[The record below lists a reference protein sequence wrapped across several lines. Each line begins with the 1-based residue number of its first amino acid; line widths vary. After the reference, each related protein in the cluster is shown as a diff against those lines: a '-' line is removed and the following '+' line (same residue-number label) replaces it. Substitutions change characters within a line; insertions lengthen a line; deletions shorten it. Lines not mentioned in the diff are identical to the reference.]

1 MLFAPTFVPARCL
14 KNGAI
19 MKTRA
24 RRILAIC
31 GVGSALLTAGVCSA
45 DIVSSGAVTIPGTW
59 VFDFDAGAVVGD
71 LGQPGDIFWE
81 MMTQTTRA
89 VKPSGTAT
97 ITAIG
102 VVDFAPIGY
111 GELAALTYG
120 GAWLDGSD
128 GSSILV
134 PGYVFAV
141 HTDLNNYAKVK
152 VMREFDDTQ
161 NHGLVIEWV
170 TYSIPGPSSLALAG
184 AGVLLGCA
192 RRRR

>member
-1 MLFAPTFVPARCL
+1 MNALSRSVVAT
-14 KNGAI
+14 
-19 MKTRA
+19 
-24 RRILAIC
+24 C
-31 GVGSALLTAGVCSA
+31 GVALSLAGCGIASAG
-45 DIVSSGAVTIPGTW
+45 IVSSGSVTIPGTW
-59 VFDFDAGAVVGD
+59 TFDFDAGAIGD
-71 LGQPGDIFWE
+71 NLNAPNDIFWE
-81 MMTQTTRA
+81 MMTAATRA
-89 VKPSGTAT
+89 VKPTGTAT

-102 VVDFAPIGY
+102 IVDFAPIGY
-111 GELAALTYG
+111 DELAALTYG

-152 VMREFDDTQ
+152 VMREFDNAQ

-184 AGVLLGCA
+184 AGLLVACV

>member
-1 MLFAPTFVPARCL
+1 
-14 KNGAI
+14 

-45 DIVSSGAVTIPGTW
+45 DVVSSGAVTIPGTW

-81 MMTQTTRA
+81 MMTDTTRA
-89 VKPSGTAT
+89 VKPTGTAT

-111 GELAALTYG
+111 AELAALTYG
-120 GAWLDGSD
+120 AAWLDGSD

-141 HTDLNNYAKVK
+141 HTDSNNYAKVK
-152 VMREFDDTQ
+152 VMREFDNAQ

-170 TYSIPGPSSLALAG
+170 TYSIPGPSSLALAE
-184 AGVLLGCA
+184 AGLLVACV